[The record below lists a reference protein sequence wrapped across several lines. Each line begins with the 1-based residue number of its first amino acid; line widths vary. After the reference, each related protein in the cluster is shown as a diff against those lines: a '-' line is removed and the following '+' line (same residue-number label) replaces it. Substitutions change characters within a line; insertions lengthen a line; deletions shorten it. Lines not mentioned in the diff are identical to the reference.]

1 MVVKIDWSLFQ
12 VHVVDAQPDLPP
24 LKDFFKSGSHMVYM
38 ISFVQFYYQ
47 LKFSHYMNVLPKFQC
62 ILKSHFY
69 LRPTPFSSR
78 NMQLKK

>member
-24 LKDFFKSGSHMVYM
+24 LKDFFYLEAIWYM

>member
-47 LKFSHYMNVLPKFQC
+47 LKFSHYMKCLTKISMHIKV
-62 ILKSHFY
+62 
-69 LRPTPFSSR
+69 PFLFKT
-78 NMQLKK
+78 NPIF